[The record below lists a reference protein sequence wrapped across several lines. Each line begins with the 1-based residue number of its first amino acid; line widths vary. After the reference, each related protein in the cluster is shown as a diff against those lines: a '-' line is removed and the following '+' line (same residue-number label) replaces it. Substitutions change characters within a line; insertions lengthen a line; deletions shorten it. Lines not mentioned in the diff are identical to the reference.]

1 MCTVLPFVLN
11 AVHAKLLPPEQ
22 QTEATNKRS
31 EIFLK
36 SMNALRARRNHVK
49 PITDVIEQV
58 VTSTE
63 PRQPL
68 SDSGKLIA
76 LQPEYYLRVMQ
87 TLDFVISTGKLPTDS
102 EELYSLNNPSPVT
115 TCSDSSEV
123 MGSTR
128 AVKEVDF
135 SQPLETMNQL
145 PDLPEVIEGVSEGPP
160 DHDLYDSICL
170 TQDLSS
176 RLGAQMADSRPS
188 YPILRD
194 IFGLCQDHDIDAL
207 LNMI

>member
-22 QTEATNKRS
+22 QTEATKTRS
-31 EIFLK
+31 EVFLK
-36 SMNALRARRNHVK
+36 SMNALRARRNHVN

-68 SDSGKLIA
+68 LDGEKLVA

-87 TLDFVISTGKLPTDS
+87 TLDFVVSTGKLPSDS
-102 EELYSLNNPSPVT
+102 EDLCSLNTPGPVT
-115 TCSDSSEV
+115 TRSDSSEAIDFA
-123 MGSTR
+123 
-128 AVKEVDF
+128 AVNDID
-135 SQPLETMNQL
+135 SSMMDPMTQL
-145 PDLPEVIEGVSEGPP
+145 PDLPEVIEGASERPS
-160 DHDLYDSICL
+160 DNSLYDSIWL
-170 TQDLSS
+170 TQDTSS
-176 RLGAQMADSRPS
+176 GLGAQMADSRPS

-194 IFGLCQDHDIDAL
+194 IFGLCQDEDIDAL